1 MARVKKITTS
11 ENESELMAR
20 TAAEFILE
28 KKANDILVLDVR
40 KLTDMTDYFVI
51 CSTDSDTQLKAVAGN
66 VLDHFAELGEKP
78 FKTEGWSSGQW
89 IILDFY
95 NIVIHIFYKEAREFY
110 KLEKLWADAVIEVV
124 NDEVKV
130 SKVTKPRAIKL
141 VENIESIDE
150 KVKVVKPKTVRV
162 KKEKIEKKET
172 E

>member
-1 MARVKKITTS
+1 M
-11 ENESELMAR
+11 
-20 TAAEFILE
+20 
-28 KKANDILVLDVR
+28 
-40 KLTDMTDYFVI
+40 DYFR
-51 CSTDSDTQLKAVAGN
+51 
-66 VLDHFAELGEKP
+66 
-78 FKTEGWSSGQW
+78 
-89 IILDFY
+89 FY

-162 KKEKIEKKET
+162 KKKN
-172 E
+172 